1 MKKRLFIP
9 IYIILFSLL
18 IGCINQSSSTKAPK
32 FSAAE
37 LQQAE
42 QIRNNLF
49 TPGSVTIRGTI
60 KGYNSKLGVKT
71 YQLYYCNY
79 FDDIHNSKTLD
90 IDSLG
95 HFEVSFDVPFTIGG
109 CIVDSRDKW
118 HNFIAQAG
126 DTLLAE
132 FSLLGNCTFSLSDG
146 RPYLL
151 EHIDQVS
158 RSGLKFDNS
167 MFRYDDS
174 HNITQVVEYARQCKE
189 QCREILNNNARKY
202 HYTAFEYQYESLMN
216 DMELIT
222 CLLSYRNQVR
232 DMADQHYLRFG
243 KNFKAMETQNKI
255 I

>member
-1 MKKRLFIP
+1 MKKRLLIP

-118 HNFIAQAG
+118 HNFIAQAIRCLPSSACWE
-126 DTLLAE
+126 TV
-132 FSLLGNCTFSLSDG
+132 LSPCLMAA
-146 RPYLL
+146 R
-151 EHIDQVS
+151 I
-158 RSGLKFDNS
+158 FW
-167 MFRYDDS
+167 
-174 HNITQVVEYARQCKE
+174 NILTRCPAAD
-189 QCREILNNNARKY
+189 L
-202 HYTAFEYQYESLMN
+202 S
-216 DMELIT
+216 LIT
-222 CLLSYRNQVR
+222 ACSV
-232 DMADQHYLRFG
+232 M
-243 KNFKAMETQNKI
+243 MTPTT
-255 I
+255 